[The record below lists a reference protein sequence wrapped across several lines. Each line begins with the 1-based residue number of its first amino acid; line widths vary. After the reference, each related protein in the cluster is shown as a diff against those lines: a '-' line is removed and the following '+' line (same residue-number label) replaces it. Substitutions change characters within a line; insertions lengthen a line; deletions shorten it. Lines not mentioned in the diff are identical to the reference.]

1 MEIKVG
7 EPIKDLNVLTSLE
20 LMLQAN
26 NLYHDSYDYDAFVA
40 IMIEWGDWKHEHL
53 AMDYIMDQLG
63 FDLYDTILT
72 EEDGSDCYSAERRYI
87 LRDSEKIIP
96 GKHEVIMGQD
106 HCYWIYDND
115 TDKYYETMVSWDRYK
130 EDDFVE
136 EFNKIGFKLYG
147 SNWISDPEFD
157 I

>member
-1 MEIKVG
+1 
-7 EPIKDLNVLTSLE
+7 
-20 LMLQAN
+20 
-26 NLYHDSYDYDAFVA
+26 
-40 IMIEWGDWKHEHL
+40 
-53 AMDYIMDQLG
+53 
-63 FDLYDTILT
+63 
-72 EEDGSDCYSAERRYI
+72 
-87 LRDSEKIIP
+87 
-96 GKHEVIMGQD
+96 MGQD